1 MKHILTI
8 CVLVF
13 STFIFSQNSQL
24 VEIETNDGNIFLGT
38 IIEENEDGY
47 TLKTQDGIQIS
58 VPISYVK
65 NVSIIETAEVE
76 GQVWRADPNKSMY
89 LFAPSA
95 FPIEKQKVYCR
106 DFCLVFPSYNRGFG
120 NNFSLQAGAFVFP
133 GMQFDNIPVVLSGK
147 FSLPQIGPAR
157 LASGMMYVSVPGQS
171 TSFGA
176 GFAFGSA
183 TFGNR
188 FTHFTASLGWGYFRD
203 ENEWDFAEKPI
214 LVLASNVRV
223 TNSFAVV
230 AEYWLPPE
238 VDDPTNL
245 PIAISGRFIGRRFA
259 VDVGGF
265 FTKDMEGIPFPLI
278 NFTYHLK

>member
-1 MKHILTI
+1 MKQILTI
-8 CVLVF
+8 CALVF
-13 STFIFSQNSQL
+13 FSFVFSQNSQL
-24 VEIETNDGNIFLGT
+24 VEIETNDGNIFLGS

-47 TLKTQDGIQIS
+47 VLKTQDGIQIN
-58 VPISYVK
+58 VPLSSVK
-65 NVSIIETAEVE
+65 NISKIETAEVE

-95 FPIEKQKVYCR
+95 FPIEKQKAYCR

-133 GMQFDNIPVVLSGK
+133 GMEFDNIPVVLSGK
-147 FSLPQIGPAR
+147 FSLPQFGPAR
-157 LASGMMYVSVPGQS
+157 LATGMMYVSVPGQNA
-171 TSFGA
+171 SFGA

-188 FTHFTASLGWGYFRD
+188 FTHFTTTLGWGYFRN
-203 ENEWDFAEKPI
+203 ENRWDFAEKPI
-214 LVLASNVRV
+214 LVFAGNFRV
-223 TNSFAVV
+223 SNSFSVV

-238 VDDPTNL
+238 VDDSTNL

-259 VDVGGF
+259 VDIGGF
-265 FTKDMEGIPFPLI
+265 FFKEMQGLPIPLI
-278 NFTYHLK
+278 NFTYHIR

>member
-95 FPIEKQKVYCR
+95 FPIEKQKG
-106 DFCLVFPSYNRGFG
+106 PSGTQDGR
-120 NNFSLQAGAFVFP
+120 SPTSVAGRASP
-133 GMQFDNIPVVLSGK
+133 SG
-147 FSLPQIGPAR
+147 
-157 LASGMMYVSVPGQS
+157 
-171 TSFGA
+171 T
-176 GFAFGSA
+176 
-183 TFGNR
+183 T
-188 FTHFTASLGWGYFRD
+188 
-203 ENEWDFAEKPI
+203 
-214 LVLASNVRV
+214 
-223 TNSFAVV
+223 
-230 AEYWLPPE
+230 
-238 VDDPTNL
+238 
-245 PIAISGRFIGRRFA
+245 
-259 VDVGGF
+259 
-265 FTKDMEGIPFPLI
+265 
-278 NFTYHLK
+278 

>member
-58 VPISYVK
+58 VPLSYVK

-120 NNFSLQAGAFVFP
+120 NNSR
-133 GMQFDNIPVVLSGK
+133 N
-147 FSLPQIGPAR
+147 
-157 LASGMMYVSVPGQS
+157 
-171 TSFGA
+171 
-176 GFAFGSA
+176 
-183 TFGNR
+183 
-188 FTHFTASLGWGYFRD
+188 
-203 ENEWDFAEKPI
+203 
-214 LVLASNVRV
+214 
-223 TNSFAVV
+223 
-230 AEYWLPPE
+230 
-238 VDDPTNL
+238 
-245 PIAISGRFIGRRFA
+245 AI
-259 VDVGGF
+259 
-265 FTKDMEGIPFPLI
+265 
-278 NFTYHLK
+278 

>member
-1 MKHILTI
+1 MKQILTI
-8 CVLVF
+8 CL
-13 STFIFSQNSQL
+13 FIFSVVLYSQNNKL
-24 VEIETNDGNIFLGT
+24 VEVETKDGNIFLGT
-38 IIEENEDGY
+38 IIKESDEGII
-47 TLKTQDGIQIS
+47 LKTQDGIRIS
-58 VPISYVK
+58 VPNSSIK
-65 NVSIIETAEVE
+65 NLSKIETTEVE

-133 GMQFDNIPVVLSGK
+133 GMQFDNIPIVLSGK
-147 FSLPQIGPAR
+147 FSLPELGPAR
-157 LASGMMYVSVPGQS
+157 LATGMMYISVPGQS

-183 TFGNR
+183 TIGNR

-214 LVLASNVRV
+214 LVLASNIRV
-223 TNSFAVV
+223 LNSFAVV

-245 PIAISGRFIGRRFA
+245 PIALSGRFIGRRFA
-259 VDVGGF
+259 VDIGGF
-265 FTKDMEGIPFPLI
+265 FTKDMEGIPLPLI

>member
-1 MKHILTI
+1 MCI
-8 CVLVF
+8 
-13 STFIFSQNSQL
+13 
-24 VEIETNDGNIFLGT
+24 
-38 IIEENEDGY
+38 
-47 TLKTQDGIQIS
+47 
-58 VPISYVK
+58 
-65 NVSIIETAEVE
+65 
-76 GQVWRADPNKSMY
+76 
-89 LFAPSA
+89 
-95 FPIEKQKVYCR
+95 R
-106 DFCLVFPSYNRGFG
+106 DR
-120 NNFSLQAGAFVFP
+120 
-133 GMQFDNIPVVLSGK
+133 VLSGK

>member
-1 MKHILTI
+1 MKQILTI
-8 CVLVF
+8 CLFLF
-13 STFIFSQNSQL
+13 SVIIHSQNSQL

-38 IIEENEDGY
+38 IIEESDEGFK
-47 TLKTQDGIQIS
+47 LKTQDGIQIS
-58 VPISYVK
+58 VPISSVK
-65 NVSIIETAEVE
+65 NISKIETAEVE

-133 GMQFDNIPVVLSGK
+133 GMQFDVIPVVLSGK

-157 LASGMMYVSVPGQS
+157 LATGMMYVSIPAQS
-171 TSFGA
+171 TSFGV

-188 FTHFTASLGWGYFRD
+188 FTHLTASLGWGYFRD
-203 ENEWDFAEKPI
+203 KDQWDFAEKPI
-214 LVLASNVRV
+214 LVLASNIRV
-223 TNSFAVV
+223 ANSFAVV

-238 VDDPTNL
+238 VEDPTNL
-245 PIAISGRFIGRRFA
+245 PIVLSGRFIGRRFA
-259 VDVGGF
+259 VDIGGF
-265 FTKDMEGIPFPLI
+265 FTKDMEEIPLPLI

>member
-1 MKHILTI
+1 MKQILTI
-8 CVLVF
+8 CL
-13 STFIFSQNSQL
+13 FIFSVVLYSQNNQL
-24 VEIETNDGNIFLGT
+24 VEIETKDGNIFLGT
-38 IIEENEDGY
+38 IIEESDEGII
-47 TLKTQDGIQIS
+47 LKTQDGIQIS
-58 VPISYVK
+58 VPNSSIK
-65 NVSIIETAEVE
+65 NLSKIETTEVE

-133 GMQFDNIPVVLSGK
+133 GMQFDNIPIVLSGK
-147 FSLPQIGPAR
+147 FSLPELGPAR
-157 LASGMMYVSVPGQS
+157 LATGMMYISVPGQS

-183 TFGNR
+183 TIGNR

-214 LVLASNVRV
+214 LVLASNIRV
-223 TNSFAVV
+223 LNSFAVV

-245 PIAISGRFIGRRFA
+245 PIALSGRFIGRRFA
-259 VDVGGF
+259 VDIGGF
-265 FTKDMEGIPFPLI
+265 FTKDMEGIPLPLI